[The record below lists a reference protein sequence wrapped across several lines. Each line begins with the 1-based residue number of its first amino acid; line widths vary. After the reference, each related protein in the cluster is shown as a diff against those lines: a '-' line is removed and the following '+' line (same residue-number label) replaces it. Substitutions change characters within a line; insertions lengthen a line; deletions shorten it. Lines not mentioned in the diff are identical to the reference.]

1 MKYYLNESIK
11 YILSERFV
19 LNEALKHSD
28 LIVQCEAICDSIKKL
43 LDELENGTDE
53 TKAKEDALNKIFDRT
68 TSLRQDIR
76 KVNDVEIIKGKAKD
90 YIDAIQSLISVVDPS
105 TSDSSITADNK
116 TTAFGKFFA
125 HLNGLIEDPGVKK
138 LELTSELGKI
148 DTIVQTAI
156 DGLANI
162 TNSAAETK
170 TKDEQ
175 IVALTKAYKLIYK
188 VSQSSEKEYDNNETI
203 SEVIEELNKAVEDLN
218 KAIKAV
224 IEAKDD
230 DEKNKAKNN
239 FIAIKNNFITS
250 CEEITKGDIAELID
264 NLTVGN
270 YSQTNLETSLNKDTD
285 WAKEYK
291 NTPDKDLFWNKYYNG
306 AWGKNADKIKSL
318 GESFKQECAVL
329 GFTEATNPF
338 IAFIKKYYTEDA
350 EMQAGNKSAAGYYID
365 IQHYEAIHNAIAENK
380 LLKRDITD
388 SPKEPITVDN
398 NIIFYRDFYA
408 KPGNEAD
415 IYINAL
421 SKLRNMDI
429 SKLVLENKT
438 VQANLMA
445 SSGSDNKIFIAVV
458 LTNKV
463 PLKDLL
469 NKEANLSKITPTIDD
484 KLRPTQDLE
493 QLLTL
498 MNANDTNKEAW
509 NNTST
514 DKLVAG
520 IKETFKGEEAKY
532 AKWII
537 CYIVNSQETDDAK
550 INKLKTLN
558 STYKWFSS
566 YDSSLDVVKKVKI
579 ITELNRY
586 GGDIN
591 WKMLD
596 NIIKA
601 FEKEEDPAA
610 KGKSWLDTPIK
621 S

>member
-11 YILSERFV
+11 YILSEQFV
-19 LNEALKHSD
+19 LNEAIKHSD
-28 LIVQCEAICDSIKKL
+28 LIIQCKTIYDYIKKL
-43 LDELENGTDE
+43 LDELENGTDD
-53 TKAKEDALNKIFDRT
+53 TNAKEDALNKIFDRT
-68 TSLRQDIR
+68 TSLMQDTR

-90 YIDAIQSLISVVDPS
+90 YINTIQSLITVIDPS
-105 TSDSSITADNK
+105 TFNGSITADNK

-125 HLNGLIEDPGVKK
+125 HLNELIEKSDVKK
-138 LELTSELGKI
+138 SELTSELNKI
-148 DTIVQTAI
+148 DTVVQTAM

-162 TNSAAETK
+162 TNNAAETK

-188 VSQSSEKEYDNNETI
+188 VSQASETEYDNNESI
-203 SEVIEELNKAVEDLN
+203 SETIEGLNKALN
-218 KAIKAV
+218 EV
-224 IEAKDD
+224 INAKDET
-230 DEKNKAKNN
+230 EKNNAR
-239 FIAIKNNFITS
+239 NNFITL
-250 CEEITKGDIAELID
+250 CEEMANSNTAKIID
-264 NLTVGN
+264 NLTVSN

-350 EMQAGNKSAAGYYID
+350 EMQAAGKSAAGYYID

-380 LLKRDITD
+380 LLKRDITNN
-388 SPKEPITVDN
+388 PKEPITVNN

-408 KPGNEAD
+408 KPGNEAK
-415 IYINAL
+415 IYIDAL
-421 SKLRNMDI
+421 SKLRNMNI
-429 SKLVLENKT
+429 KNLVLENKT
-438 VQANLMA
+438 VQTNLIA
-445 SSGSDNKIFIAVV
+445 CSNGDNELFIAAV

-469 NKEANLSKITPTIDD
+469 ADKANLSPITPTRDD
-484 KLRPTQDLE
+484 KLRPVQDLE

-498 MNANDTNKEAW
+498 MNANDTNKEVW
-509 NNTST
+509 NSMST
-514 DKLVAG
+514 DKLIAG

-537 CYIVNSQETDDAK
+537 CYIANSQETDDAK
-550 INKLKTLN
+550 INKLKNLN
-558 STYKWFSS
+558 NTYKWFNSF
-566 YDSSLDVVKKVKI
+566 DSSLDVVKKVKI

-586 GGDIN
+586 GGNID

>member
-19 LNEALKHSD
+19 LNEAMKHSD
-28 LIVQCEAICDSIKKL
+28 LIAKCKAIYDYAKKL
-43 LDELENGTDE
+43 LDELENGTDDTNE
-53 TKAKEDALNKIFDRT
+53 KENALDKIFDRT

-90 YIDAIQSLISVVDPS
+90 YIDAIQSLITIVDPS
-105 TSDSSITADNK
+105 TFNDSITADNK

-125 HLNGLIEDPGVKK
+125 HLNELIEKSDVKK
-138 LELTSELGKI
+138 SELTSELSKI
-148 DTIVQTAI
+148 DTVVQTAI

-175 IVALTKAYKLIYK
+175 IVALTRAYKLIYK
-188 VSQSSEKEYDNNETI
+188 VSQSSETEYDNNESI
-203 SEVIEELNKAVEDLN
+203 SEAIEGLNKALD
-218 KAIKAV
+218 KIIKA
-224 IEAKDD
+224 KDKA
-230 DEKNKAKNN
+230 EKNNAINN
-239 FIAIKNNFITS
+239 FVTL
-250 CEEITKGDIAELID
+250 CEEIAKGDIAELID
-264 NLTVGN
+264 NLTVSN
-270 YSQTNLETSLNKDTD
+270 YNQTGLETSLSKGID

-318 GESFKQECAVL
+318 GESFKQECTVL
-329 GFTEATNPF
+329 GFTEVTNPF
-338 IAFIKKYYTEDA
+338 IAFIKKYYTEDV
-350 EMQAGNKSAAGYYID
+350 EMQAAGKKAAGYYID
-365 IQHYEAIHNAIAENK
+365 IQHYEAVHNAIAENK
-380 LLKRDITD
+380 LLKRDLTN
-388 SPKEPITVDN
+388 SPKEPLTVNN

-408 KPGNEAD
+408 KPGNEAE
-415 IYINAL
+415 IYINTL

-438 VQANLMA
+438 VQTNLMA
-445 SSGSDNKIFIAVV
+445 GSGGNNKIFIATV
-458 LTNKV
+458 LTNNV

-469 NKEANLSKITPTIDD
+469 NDKANLSPITPTRED
-484 KLRPTQDLE
+484 KLRPAQDLE

-498 MNANDTNKEAW
+498 INANDTNKETW

-537 CYIVNSQETDDAK
+537 CYIANSQETDDAK
-550 INKLKTLN
+550 INKLKNLN
-558 STYKWFSS
+558 STYSWFNSF
-566 YDSSLDVVKKVKI
+566 DSSLDVTKKVRI

-586 GGDIN
+586 GGNID

-601 FEKEEDPAA
+601 FEKEENPAA

>member
-19 LNEALKHSD
+19 LNEAMKHSD
-28 LIVQCEAICDSIKKL
+28 LIAQCKAIYDYIKKL
-43 LDELENGTDE
+43 LDELENGTDD
-53 TKAKEDALNKIFDRT
+53 TNAKEDALNKIFDRT
-68 TSLRQDIR
+68 TSLMQDTR

-90 YIDAIQSLISVVDPS
+90 YIGTIQSLITVIDPS
-105 TSDSSITADNK
+105 TFNDSITADNK

-125 HLNGLIEDPGVKK
+125 HLNELIEKSGAKK
-138 LELTSELGKI
+138 SELTSELSKI
-148 DTIVQTAI
+148 DTVVQTAM
-156 DGLANI
+156 DSLANI
-162 TNSAAETK
+162 TNSAKEIK
-170 TKDEQ
+170 TKDDQ
-175 IVALTKAYKLIYK
+175 IVALTKSYKLIYK
-188 VSQSSEKEYDNNETI
+188 VSQTSEKEYDNNEII
-203 SEVIEELNKAVEDLN
+203 SQAIEGLNEALEKVTKAE
-218 KAIKAV
+218 
-224 IEAKDD
+224 D
-230 DEKNKAKNN
+230 DEAKNN
-239 FIAIKNNFITS
+239 ARNNFITL
-250 CEEITKGDIAELID
+250 CEEIADGDIAELID
-264 NLTVGN
+264 NLTVAN
-270 YSQTNLETSLNKDTD
+270 YNQTSLETSLGKGID

-291 NTPDKDLFWNKYYNG
+291 NTPDKDLFWNKYYNS

-350 EMQAGNKSAAGYYID
+350 EMQANNKSAAGYYID

-388 SPKEPITVDN
+388 NPKEPITVDN

-408 KPGNEAD
+408 KPGNEAN

-429 SKLVLENKT
+429 RKLVLENKT
-438 VQANLMA
+438 VQANLVA

-493 QLLTL
+493 QLLIL

-509 NNTST
+509 NSTST

-558 STYKWFSS
+558 STYNWFSS
-566 YDSSLDVVKKVKI
+566 FDSSLDVAKKVKI

-610 KGKSWLDTPIK
+610 KGKSWLGTPIK

>member
-19 LNEALKHSD
+19 LNEAMKHSD
-28 LIVQCEAICDSIKKL
+28 LIAQCKTIYDYIKKL
-43 LDELENGTDE
+43 LDELENGTDD
-53 TKAKEDALNKIFDRT
+53 TNAKEDALNKIFDRT
-68 TSLRQDIR
+68 TSLMQDTR

-90 YIDAIQSLISVVDPS
+90 YIDTIQSLITVIDPS
-105 TSDSSITADNK
+105 TFNDSITADNK

-125 HLNGLIEDPGVKK
+125 HLNELIEKSDAKK
-138 LELTSELGKI
+138 SELTSELSKI
-148 DTIVQTAI
+148 DTVVQTAM

-162 TNSAAETK
+162 TNSAKEIK
-170 TKDEQ
+170 TKDDQ

-188 VSQSSEKEYDNNETI
+188 VSQTSEKEYDNNETI
-203 SEVIEELNKAVEDLN
+203 SQAIEMLNSALEKVTKAE
-218 KAIKAV
+218 
-224 IEAKDD
+224 D
-230 DEKNKAKNN
+230 DEAKNN
-239 FIAIKNNFITS
+239 ARNNFVTL
-250 CEEITKGDIAELID
+250 CEEIADGDIAKLIN
-264 NLTVGN
+264 NLTVAN
-270 YSQTNLETSLNKDTD
+270 YNQTSLETSLGKGID

-350 EMQAGNKSAAGYYID
+350 EMQADNKSAAGYYID

-388 SPKEPITVDN
+388 SPKEPITVNN

-445 SSGSDNKIFIAVV
+445 SSGGDNKIFIAVV

-469 NKEANLSKITPTIDD
+469 NNEANLSKITPTIDD

-558 STYKWFSS
+558 STYSWFSS
-566 YDSSLDVVKKVKI
+566 FDSSLDVVKKVKI

-586 GGDIN
+586 GGDID

-601 FEKEEDPAA
+601 FEKEEDPAV
-610 KGKSWLDTPIK
+610 KGKSWLGTPIK

>member
-11 YILSERFV
+11 YILSEQFV
-19 LNEALKHSD
+19 LNEAMKHSD
-28 LIVQCEAICDSIKKL
+28 LIAKCKAIYDYAKKL
-43 LDELENGTDE
+43 LDELENGTDDTNE
-53 TKAKEDALNKIFDRT
+53 KENALDKIFDHT
-68 TSLRQDIR
+68 TSLMQDTR
-76 KVNDVEIIKGKAKD
+76 KVKDVEIIKGKAKN
-90 YIDAIQSLISVVDPS
+90 YIDTIKSLISVVDPS
-105 TSDSSITADNK
+105 TFNDSVTADNK

-125 HLNGLIEDPGVKK
+125 HLNELIEKSDVKQS
-138 LELTSELGKI
+138 ELTSELSKI
-148 DTIVQTAI
+148 DNIVQTTI
-156 DGLANI
+156 DSLANI
-162 TNSAAETK
+162 TNSAKEIK
-170 TKDEQ
+170 TKDDQ

-188 VSQSSEKEYDNNETI
+188 VSQTSEKEYDNNETI
-203 SEVIEELNKAVEDLN
+203 SQAIEGLNEALEKVTKAEDDAS
-218 KAIKAV
+218 K
-224 IEAKDD
+224 IE
-230 DEKNKAKNN
+230 AKNN
-239 FIAIKNNFITS
+239 FIAR
-250 CEEITKGDIAELID
+250 CEELASDNTAKIID
-264 NLTVGN
+264 ALTVSEYN
-270 YSQTNLETSLNKDTD
+270 QADLETNLNSSSD
-285 WAKEYK
+285 WDKEYK
-291 NTPDKDLFWNKYYNG
+291 DTPDKNLFWEKYYSG
-306 AWGKNADKIKSL
+306 AWGENADKIEAL
-318 GESFKQECAVL
+318 GESFKQECTVL
-329 GFTEATNPF
+329 GFTEITNPF
-338 IAFIKKYYTEDA
+338 LAFIKEYYTEDV
-350 EMQAGNKSAAGYYID
+350 EMQNKGEKAKGYDID
-365 IQHYEAIHNAIAENK
+365 LQHYEAIHNAIAENK

-514 DKLVAG
+514 DKLVAS
-520 IKETFKGEEAKY
+520 IKETFKGDEAKY
-532 AKWII
+532 AKWIV
-537 CYIVNSQETDDAK
+537 CYIANSQETDNAK
-550 INKLKTLN
+550 INKLENLN
-558 STYKWFSS
+558 STYNWFSS
-566 YDSSLDVVKKVKI
+566 SDSSLDVVKKVKI
-579 ITELNRY
+579 ITELNKY

-610 KGKSWLDTPIK
+610 KGKSWLGTPIK

>member
-1 MKYYLNESIK
+1 MKYYLNESMK

-19 LNEALKHSD
+19 LNEAMKHSD
-28 LIVQCEAICDSIKKL
+28 LIAQCKAICDYAKKL
-43 LDELENGTDE
+43 LDELENGTDD
-53 TKAKEDALNKIFDRT
+53 TNDKENALDKIFDHT
-68 TSLRQDIR
+68 TSLMQDTR
-76 KVNDVEIIKGKAKD
+76 KVKDVEIIKGKAKD
-90 YIDAIQSLISVVDPS
+90 YIETIKSLISVVDPS
-105 TSDSSITADNK
+105 TFNDSITADNK

-125 HLNGLIEDPGVKK
+125 HLNELIEKSDVKQS
-138 LELTSELGKI
+138 ELTSELNKI
-148 DTIVQTAI
+148 DNIVQTTI

-162 TNSAAETK
+162 TNSAKEIK
-170 TKDEQ
+170 TKDDQ

-188 VSQSSEKEYDNNETI
+188 VSQTSEKEYDNNETI
-203 SEVIEELNKAVEDLN
+203 SQAVEMLN
-218 KAIKAV
+218 NALEKVTKAGDDVSK
-224 IEAKDD
+224 IE
-230 DEKNKAKNN
+230 AKNN
-239 FIAIKNNFITS
+239 FIDR
-250 CEEITKGDIAELID
+250 CEELANDNTAKIID
-264 NLTVGN
+264 TLTVGGYN
-270 YSQTNLETSLNKDTD
+270 QTNLETNLDGSSD
-285 WAKEYK
+285 WDKEYK
-291 NTPDKDLFWNKYYNG
+291 DTPDKNLFWEKYYSG
-306 AWGKNADKIKSL
+306 AWGENADKIEAL
-318 GESFKQECAVL
+318 GESFKQECTVL
-329 GFTEATNPF
+329 GFTEITNPF
-338 IAFIKKYYTEDA
+338 LAFIKKYYTEDV
-350 EMQAGNKSAAGYYID
+350 EMQNKGEKAKGYDID
-365 IQHYEAIHNAIAENK
+365 LQHYEAIHNAIAENK

-558 STYKWFSS
+558 STYSWFSS
-566 YDSSLDVVKKVKI
+566 FDSSLDVAKKVKI

-610 KGKSWLDTPIK
+610 KGKSWLGTPIK

>member
-11 YILSERFV
+11 YILSEQFV
-19 LNEALKHSD
+19 LNEAMKHSE
-28 LIVQCEAICDSIKKL
+28 LIVQCKTIYEYIKKL
-43 LDELENGTDE
+43 LDELENGTDD
-53 TKAKEDALNKIFDRT
+53 TDAKEDALDKIFDRT
-68 TSLRQDIR
+68 TSLMQDTR

-90 YIDAIQSLISVVDPS
+90 YIDAIQSLITIVDPS
-105 TSDSSITADNK
+105 TSDDSITADNK

-125 HLNGLIEDPGVKK
+125 HLNELIEKSDVKK
-138 LELTSELGKI
+138 SELTSELSKI
-148 DTIVQTAI
+148 DTVVQTAM

-170 TKDEQ
+170 TKDDQ
-175 IVALTKAYKLIYK
+175 IVALTKAYKLVYK
-188 VSQSSEKEYDNNETI
+188 VSQASEAEYDNNESI
-203 SEVIEELNKAVEDLN
+203 SETIEGLSDALDKVV
-218 KAIKAV
+218 K
-224 IEAKDD
+224 AKDEA
-230 DEKNKAKNN
+230 EKNSAKNN
-239 FIAIKNNFITS
+239 FITL
-250 CEEITKGDIAELID
+250 CEEITNGDIADLID
-264 NLTVGN
+264 NLTVAN
-270 YSQTNLETSLNKDTD
+270 YNQTSLETSLGKGID

-291 NTPDKDLFWNKYYNG
+291 NTPNKDLFWNKYYSG

-318 GESFKQECAVL
+318 GESFKQECVVL
-329 GFTEATNPF
+329 GFTEVTNPF
-338 IAFIKKYYTEDA
+338 IAFIKTYFTEDV
-350 EMQAGNKSAAGYYID
+350 EMQAAGKSAAGYYID

-380 LLKRDITD
+380 LLKRDITN
-388 SPKEPITVDN
+388 SPKEPITVNN

-408 KPGNEAD
+408 KPGNEAK
-415 IYINAL
+415 IYINTL
-421 SKLRNMDI
+421 SKLRNMNI
-429 SKLVLENKT
+429 KNLVLENKT
-438 VQANLMA
+438 VQTNLIA
-445 SSGSDNKIFIAVV
+445 CSNGDNELFIAAV

-469 NKEANLSKITPTIDD
+469 ADKANLSPITPTRDD
-484 KLRPTQDLE
+484 KLRPVQDLE

-498 MNANDTNKEAW
+498 MNANDTNKEVW
-509 NNTST
+509 NSMST
-514 DKLVAG
+514 DKLIAG

-537 CYIVNSQETDDAK
+537 CYIANSQETDDAK
-550 INKLKTLN
+550 INKLKNLN
-558 STYKWFSS
+558 NTYKWFSS
-566 YDSSLDVVKKVKI
+566 FDSSLDVVKKVKI

-586 GGDIN
+586 GGNID

>member
-1 MKYYLNESIK
+1 MKYYLNEGVK
-11 YILSERFV
+11 YILSEQFV
-19 LNEALKHSD
+19 LNEAMKHSE
-28 LIVQCEAICDSIKKL
+28 LIAQCVAICDYIKKL
-43 LDELENGTDE
+43 LDELENGTDSINDKE
-53 TKAKEDALNKIFDRT
+53 KALDKIFDRT
-68 TSLRQDIR
+68 TALMQDTR

-90 YIDAIQSLISVVDPS
+90 YIDAIQSLIAVVDPS
-105 TSDSSITADNK
+105 TSDNSITADNK
-116 TTAFGKFFA
+116 TSTFGKFFA
-125 HLNGLIEDPGVKK
+125 HLNELIEKSDIKK
-138 LELTSELGKI
+138 SELTSELSKI
-148 DTIVQTAI
+148 DTVVQTAM

-175 IVALTKAYKLIYK
+175 IVALTKAYKLVYK
-188 VSQSSEKEYDNNETI
+188 VSQASETEYDNNESI
-203 SEVIEELNKAVEDLN
+203 SETIEELSDALKKVT
-218 KAIKAV
+218 
-224 IEAKDD
+224 EAKN
-230 DEKNKAKNN
+230 DETKNN
-239 FIAIKNNFITS
+239 ARNNFITL

-264 NLTVGN
+264 NLTVDN
-270 YSQTNLETSLNKDTD
+270 YSQNGLETSLSKDVD

-291 NTPDKDLFWNKYYNG
+291 STPDKDLFWNKYYNG

-318 GESFKQECAVL
+318 GESFKQECTVL
-329 GFTEATNPF
+329 GFTEITNPF
-338 IAFIKKYYTEDA
+338 IAFIKKYFTEDT
-350 EMQAGNKSAAGYYID
+350 EMQAAGKKAAGYYID

-380 LLKRDITD
+380 LLKRDITN
-388 SPKEPITVDN
+388 SPKEPITVNN

-445 SSGSDNKIFIAVV
+445 SAGSDNKIFIAVV

-469 NKEANLSKITPTIDD
+469 DDKANLSPITPTRED
-484 KLRPTQDLE
+484 KLRPIQDLE

-498 MNANDTNKEAW
+498 MNANDTNKEVW

-537 CYIVNSQETDDAK
+537 CYIANSQETDDAK
-550 INKLKTLN
+550 INKLKNLN
-558 STYKWFSS
+558 NTYKWFSS
-566 YDSSLDVVKKVKI
+566 ADSSLDVTKKVKI
-579 ITELNRY
+579 IAELNRY
-586 GGDIN
+586 GGDID

-601 FEKEEDPAA
+601 FEKEENPAA

>member
-19 LNEALKHSD
+19 LNEAMKHSD
-28 LIVQCEAICDSIKKL
+28 LIAQCEVILNSIKKL
-43 LDELENGTDE
+43 LDELENGTDD
-53 TKAKEDALNKIFDRT
+53 TNDKENALDKIFDHT
-68 TSLRQDIR
+68 TSLMQDTR
-76 KVNDVEIIKGKAKD
+76 KVKDVEIIKGKAKD
-90 YIDAIQSLISVVDPS
+90 YIDTIKSLISVVDPS
-105 TSDSSITADNK
+105 TFNDSITADNK

-125 HLNGLIEDPGVKK
+125 HLNELIEKSDVKQS
-138 LELTSELGKI
+138 ELTSELNKI
-148 DTIVQTAI
+148 DNIVQTTI

-162 TNSAAETK
+162 TNSAKEIK
-170 TKDEQ
+170 TKDDQ

-188 VSQSSEKEYDNNETI
+188 VSQTSEKEYDNNETI
-203 SEVIEELNKAVEDLN
+203 SQAVEMLN
-218 KAIKAV
+218 NALEKVTKAGDDTSK
-224 IEAKDD
+224 IE
-230 DEKNKAKNN
+230 AKNN
-239 FIAIKNNFITS
+239 FIDR
-250 CEEITKGDIAELID
+250 CEELANDNTAKIID
-264 NLTVGN
+264 TLTVGEYN
-270 YSQTNLETSLNKDTD
+270 QTNLETNLDGSSD
-285 WAKEYK
+285 WDKEYK
-291 NTPDKDLFWNKYYNG
+291 DTPDKNLFWEKYYSG
-306 AWGKNADKIKSL
+306 AWGENADKIEAL
-318 GESFKQECAVL
+318 GESFKQECTVL
-329 GFTEATNPF
+329 GFTEITNPF
-338 IAFIKKYYTEDA
+338 LAFIKKYYTEDV
-350 EMQAGNKSAAGYYID
+350 EMQNKGEKAKGYDID
-365 IQHYEAIHNAIAENK
+365 LQHYEAIHNAIAENK

-388 SPKEPITVDN
+388 SPKEPITVNN

-421 SKLRNMDI
+421 SKLRNMNI
-429 SKLVLENKT
+429 KNLVLENKT
-438 VQANLMA
+438 VQANLIA
-445 SSGSDNKIFIAVV
+445 SSGGKNEILIAVV

-469 NKEANLSKITPTIDD
+469 NNEANLSQITPTIDD

-493 QLLTL
+493 QLLVL

-509 NNTST
+509 NSIST

-558 STYKWFSS
+558 STYNWFSS
-566 YDSSLDVVKKVKI
+566 SDSSLDVAKKVRI

-586 GGDIN
+586 GGNIN

-610 KGKSWLDTPIK
+610 KGKSWLGTPIK

>member
-11 YILSERFV
+11 YILSEQFV
-19 LNEALKHSD
+19 LNEAIKHSD
-28 LIVQCEAICDSIKKL
+28 LIVQCKTICDYIKKL
-43 LDELENGTDE
+43 LDELENGTDD
-53 TKAKEDALNKIFDRT
+53 TNAKEDALNKIFDRT
-68 TSLRQDIR
+68 TSLMQDTR

-90 YIDAIQSLISVVDPS
+90 YINTIQSLITVIDPS
-105 TSDSSITADNK
+105 TFNDSITADNK

-125 HLNGLIEDPGVKK
+125 HLNELIEKSDVKK
-138 LELTSELGKI
+138 SELTSELSKI
-148 DTIVQTAI
+148 DTVVQTAM
-156 DGLANI
+156 DGLADI

-175 IVALTKAYKLIYK
+175 IVSLTKAYKLIYK
-188 VSQSSEKEYDNNETI
+188 VSQASETEYDNNESI
-203 SEVIEELNKAVEDLN
+203 SETIEGLSDALKKVT
-218 KAIKAV
+218 
-224 IEAKDD
+224 EAKN
-230 DEKNKAKNN
+230 DEAKNN
-239 FIAIKNNFITS
+239 ARNNFITL
-250 CEEITKGDIAELID
+250 CEEIAEGDIADLID
-264 NLTVGN
+264 NLTVAN
-270 YSQTNLETSLNKDTD
+270 YSQTSLETSLGKGID

-291 NTPDKDLFWNKYYNG
+291 NTPDKELFWNKYYNG

-350 EMQAGNKSAAGYYID
+350 EMQAAGKSAAGYYID

-380 LLKRDITD
+380 LLKRDITNN
-388 SPKEPITVDN
+388 PKEPITVNN

-408 KPGNEAD
+408 KPGNEAK
-415 IYINAL
+415 IYIDAL
-421 SKLRNMDI
+421 SKLRNMNI
-429 SKLVLENKT
+429 KNLVLENKT
-438 VQANLMA
+438 VQTNLIA
-445 SSGSDNKIFIAVV
+445 CSNGDNELFIAAV

-469 NKEANLSKITPTIDD
+469 ADKANLSPITPTRDD
-484 KLRPTQDLE
+484 KLRPVQDLE

-498 MNANDTNKEAW
+498 MNANDTNKEVW
-509 NNTST
+509 NSMST
-514 DKLVAG
+514 DKLIAG

-537 CYIVNSQETDDAK
+537 CYIANSQETDDAK
-550 INKLKTLN
+550 INKLKNLN
-558 STYKWFSS
+558 NTYKWFNSF
-566 YDSSLDVVKKVKI
+566 DSSLDVVKKVKI

-586 GGDIN
+586 GGNID

>member
-19 LNEALKHSD
+19 LNEAMKHSD
-28 LIVQCEAICDSIKKL
+28 LIAKCKAICDYAKKL
-43 LDELENGTDE
+43 LDELESGTEDTNE
-53 TKAKEDALNKIFDRT
+53 KENALDKIFDHT
-68 TSLRQDIR
+68 TSLMQDTR
-76 KVNDVEIIKGKAKD
+76 KVKDVEIIKGKAKN
-90 YIDAIQSLISVVDPS
+90 YIDTIKSLISVVDPS
-105 TSDSSITADNK
+105 TFNDSITADNK

-125 HLNGLIEDPGVKK
+125 HLNKLIEKSDVKQS
-138 LELTSELGKI
+138 ELTSELSKI
-148 DTIVQTAI
+148 DNIVQTTI

-162 TNSAAETK
+162 TNSAKEIK
-170 TKDEQ
+170 TKDDQ

-188 VSQSSEKEYDNNETI
+188 VSQTSEKEYDNNETI
-203 SEVIEELNKAVEDLN
+203 SQAVEMLN
-218 KAIKAV
+218 NALEKVTKAGDDASK
-224 IEAKDD
+224 IE
-230 DEKNKAKNN
+230 AKNN
-239 FIAIKNNFITS
+239 FIDR
-250 CEEITKGDIAELID
+250 CEELVNDNAAKIID
-264 NLTVGN
+264 TLTVSEYN
-270 YSQTNLETSLNKDTD
+270 QTNLETNLDSSSD
-285 WAKEYK
+285 WDKEYK
-291 NTPDKDLFWNKYYNG
+291 DTPDKNLFWEKYYSG
-306 AWGKNADKIKSL
+306 AWGENADKIEAL
-318 GESFKQECAVL
+318 GESFKQECTVL
-329 GFTEATNPF
+329 GFTEITNPF
-338 IAFIKKYYTEDA
+338 LAFIKKYYTEDI
-350 EMQAGNKSAAGYYID
+350 EMQNKGEKAKGYD
-365 IQHYEAIHNAIAENK
+365 VDLQHYEAIHNAIAENK

-388 SPKEPITVDN
+388 SPKEPITVNN

-421 SKLRNMDI
+421 SKLRNMNI
-429 SKLVLENKT
+429 KNLVLENKT
-438 VQANLMA
+438 VQANLIA
-445 SSGSDNKIFIAVV
+445 SSGDKNEILIAVV

-469 NKEANLSKITPTIDD
+469 NKEANLSTITPTIDD

-558 STYKWFSS
+558 STYNWFSS

>member
-1 MKYYLNESIK
+1 MKYYLNEGIK
-11 YILSERFV
+11 YILSEQFV

-148 DTIVQTAI
+148 DTIIQTAI

-203 SEVIEELNKAVEDLN
+203 SEVIEELNKAAEDLN

-239 FIAIKNNFITS
+239 FIAIKNSFITS

-270 YSQTNLETSLNKDTD
+270 YSQANLETSLNKDTD

-291 NTPDKDLFWNKYYNG
+291 NTPDKDLF
-306 AWGKNADKIKSL
+306 
-318 GESFKQECAVL
+318 
-329 GFTEATNPF
+329 
-338 IAFIKKYYTEDA
+338 
-350 EMQAGNKSAAGYYID
+350 
-365 IQHYEAIHNAIAENK
+365 
-380 LLKRDITD
+380 
-388 SPKEPITVDN
+388 
-398 NIIFYRDFYA
+398 
-408 KPGNEAD
+408 
-415 IYINAL
+415 
-421 SKLRNMDI
+421 
-429 SKLVLENKT
+429 
-438 VQANLMA
+438 
-445 SSGSDNKIFIAVV
+445 
-458 LTNKV
+458 
-463 PLKDLL
+463 
-469 NKEANLSKITPTIDD
+469 
-484 KLRPTQDLE
+484 
-493 QLLTL
+493 
-498 MNANDTNKEAW
+498 
-509 NNTST
+509 
-514 DKLVAG
+514 
-520 IKETFKGEEAKY
+520 
-532 AKWII
+532 
-537 CYIVNSQETDDAK
+537 
-550 INKLKTLN
+550 
-558 STYKWFSS
+558 
-566 YDSSLDVVKKVKI
+566 
-579 ITELNRY
+579 
-586 GGDIN
+586 
-591 WKMLD
+591 
-596 NIIKA
+596 
-601 FEKEEDPAA
+601 
-610 KGKSWLDTPIK
+610 
-621 S
+621 

>member
-11 YILSERFV
+11 YILSEQFV
-19 LNEALKHSD
+19 LNEAIKHSD
-28 LIVQCEAICDSIKKL
+28 LVVQSKTICDYIKKL
-43 LDELENGTDE
+43 LDELENGTDD
-53 TKAKEDALNKIFDRT
+53 TNAKEDALNKIFDRT
-68 TSLRQDIR
+68 TSLMQDTR

-90 YIDAIQSLISVVDPS
+90 YIDTIQSLITIIDPS
-105 TSDSSITADNK
+105 TFNDSITADNK

-125 HLNGLIEDPGVKK
+125 HLNELIEKSGVKK
-138 LELTSELGKI
+138 SELTSELSKI
-148 DTIVQTAI
+148 DTVVQTAM

-170 TKDEQ
+170 TKDDQ

-188 VSQSSEKEYDNNETI
+188 VSQSSETEYDNNETI
-203 SEVIEELNKAVEDLN
+203 SEAIEELNKALKAATEAEDAVE
-218 KAIKAV
+218 KIS
-224 IEAKDD
+224 
-230 DEKNKAKNN
+230 AKNN
-239 FIAIKNNFITS
+239 FITL

-264 NLTVGN
+264 NLTVSN
-270 YSQTNLETSLNKDTD
+270 YSQAGLETSLSKDID

-291 NTPDKDLFWNKYYNG
+291 NTPDKDLFWNKYYHG

-318 GESFKQECAVL
+318 GESFKQECVVL
-329 GFTEATNPF
+329 GFTEVTNPF
-338 IAFIKKYYTEDA
+338 IAFIKKYFTEDA
-350 EMQAGNKSAAGYYID
+350 EMQAAGKKAAGYYID
-365 IQHYEAIHNAIAENK
+365 IQHYEAIHNAIAQNK

-388 SPKEPITVDN
+388 NPKEPITVNN

-408 KPGNEAD
+408 KPGNDAD
-415 IYINAL
+415 IYINTL
-421 SKLRNMDI
+421 SRLRDVDVN
-429 SKLVLENKT
+429 KLVLENKT
-438 VQANLMA
+438 VQTNLMA

-463 PLKDLL
+463 PLKVLL
-469 NKEANLSKITPTIDD
+469 DNEANLSTIVPTIDD
-484 KLRPTQDLE
+484 RLRPVQDLE

-509 NNTST
+509 NSAST

-520 IKETFKGEEAKY
+520 VKETFKGEEAKY
-532 AKWII
+532 AKWIV
-537 CYIVNSQETDDAK
+537 CYIANSQETDDAK
-550 INKLKTLN
+550 INKLKNLN
-558 STYKWFSS
+558 NTYKWFSS
-566 YDSSLDVVKKVKI
+566 ADSSLDVAKKVKI
-579 ITELNRY
+579 IAELNRY
-586 GGDIN
+586 GGDID

-601 FEKEEDPAA
+601 FEKEENPVA

>member
-1 MKYYLNESIK
+1 MKYYLNESIKSIK

-19 LNEALKHSD
+19 LNEAMKHSD
-28 LIVQCEAICDSIKKL
+28 LIAKCKAIRDYAKKL
-43 LDELENGTDE
+43 LDELENGTDDANE
-53 TKAKEDALNKIFDRT
+53 KENALDKIFDHT
-68 TSLRQDIR
+68 TSLMQDTR
-76 KVNDVEIIKGKAKD
+76 KVKDVEIIKGKAKN
-90 YIDAIQSLISVVDPS
+90 YIDTIKSLISVVDPS
-105 TSDSSITADNK
+105 TFNDSITADNK

-125 HLNGLIEDPGVKK
+125 HLNELIEKSDVKQS
-138 LELTSELGKI
+138 ELTSELNKI
-148 DTIVQTAI
+148 DNIVQTTI

-162 TNSAAETK
+162 TNSAKEIK
-170 TKDEQ
+170 TKDDQ

-188 VSQSSEKEYDNNETI
+188 VSQTSEKEYDSNETI
-203 SEVIEELNKAVEDLN
+203 SQAVEMLN
-218 KAIKAV
+218 SALEKVTKAEDAASK
-224 IEAKDD
+224 IEAKND
-230 DEKNKAKNN
+230 
-239 FIAIKNNFITS
+239 FIDR
-250 CEEITKGDIAELID
+250 CEELANDNAAKIID
-264 NLTVGN
+264 ALTVGEYN
-270 YSQTNLETSLNKDTD
+270 QTNLETNLDSSSD
-285 WAKEYK
+285 WDKEYK
-291 NTPDKDLFWNKYYNG
+291 DTPDKNLFWEKYYSG
-306 AWGKNADKIKSL
+306 AWGENADKIEAL
-318 GESFKQECAVL
+318 GESFKQECTVL
-329 GFTEATNPF
+329 GFTEITNPF
-338 IAFIKKYYTEDA
+338 LAFIKKYYTEDV
-350 EMQAGNKSAAGYYID
+350 EMQNKGERAKGYD
-365 IQHYEAIHNAIAENK
+365 VDLQHYEAIHNAIAENK

-445 SSGSDNKIFIAVV
+445 SSGGDNKIFIAVV

-469 NKEANLSKITPTIDD
+469 NKEANLSKIAPTIDD

-493 QLLTL
+493 QLLAL
-498 MNANDTNKEAW
+498 VNANDTNKEAW

-566 YDSSLDVVKKVKI
+566 YDSSLDVAKKVKI

>member
-11 YILSERFV
+11 YILSEQFV
-19 LNEALKHSD
+19 LNEAIKHSD
-28 LIVQCEAICDSIKKL
+28 LIVQCKTIRDYIKKL
-43 LDELENGTDE
+43 LDELENGTDD
-53 TKAKEDALNKIFDRT
+53 TNAKEDALNKIFDRT
-68 TSLRQDIR
+68 TSLMQDTR

-90 YIDAIQSLISVVDPS
+90 YIDAIQSLITVVDPS
-105 TSDSSITADNK
+105 TFNDSITADNK

-125 HLNGLIEDPGVKK
+125 HLNELIEKSDVKK
-138 LELTSELGKI
+138 SELTSELSKI
-148 DTIVQTAI
+148 DTVIQAAM

-162 TNSAAETK
+162 TNNATETK
-170 TKDEQ
+170 TKDDQ

-188 VSQSSEKEYDNNETI
+188 VSQASETEYDNNESI
-203 SEVIEELNKAVEDLN
+203 SETIEGLSDALKKVT
-218 KAIKAV
+218 
-224 IEAKDD
+224 EAKN
-230 DEKNKAKNN
+230 DEAKNN
-239 FIAIKNNFITS
+239 ARNNFITL
-250 CEEITKGDIAELID
+250 CEEMAEGSIAKLID
-264 NLTVGN
+264 NLTVAN
-270 YSQTNLETSLNKDTD
+270 YSQTGLETSLSKDVD

-291 NTPDKDLFWNKYYNG
+291 STPDKDLFWNKYYNG

-350 EMQAGNKSAAGYYID
+350 EMQAAGKSAAGYYID

-380 LLKRDITD
+380 LLKRDITNN
-388 SPKEPITVDN
+388 PKEPITVNN

-408 KPGNEAD
+408 KPGNEAK
-415 IYINAL
+415 IYIDAL
-421 SKLRNMDI
+421 SKLRNMNI
-429 SKLVLENKT
+429 KNLVLENKT
-438 VQANLMA
+438 VQTNLIA
-445 SSGSDNKIFIAVV
+445 CSNGDNELFIAAV

-469 NKEANLSKITPTIDD
+469 ADKANLSPITPTRDD
-484 KLRPTQDLE
+484 KLRPVQDLE

-498 MNANDTNKEAW
+498 MNANDTNKEVW
-509 NNTST
+509 NSMST
-514 DKLVAG
+514 DKLIAG

-537 CYIVNSQETDDAK
+537 CYIANSQETDDAK
-550 INKLKTLN
+550 INKLKNLN
-558 STYKWFSS
+558 NTYKWFNSF
-566 YDSSLDVVKKVKI
+566 DSSLDVVKKVKI

-586 GGDIN
+586 GGNID

>member
-19 LNEALKHSD
+19 LNEAMKHSD
-28 LIVQCEAICDSIKKL
+28 LIAQCKAICDSIKKL
-43 LDELENGTDE
+43 LDDLENGTDD
-53 TKAKEDALNKIFDRT
+53 TNDKENALDKIFDHT
-68 TSLRQDIR
+68 TSLMQDTR

-90 YIDAIQSLISVVDPS
+90 YIDTIQSLITVIDPS
-105 TSDSSITADNK
+105 TFNDSITADNK

-125 HLNGLIEDPGVKK
+125 HLNELIEKSDAKK
-138 LELTSELGKI
+138 SELTSELSKI
-148 DTIVQTAI
+148 DTVVQTAM

-162 TNSAAETK
+162 TNSAKEIK
-170 TKDEQ
+170 TKDDQ

-188 VSQSSEKEYDNNETI
+188 VSQTSEKEYDNNETI
-203 SEVIEELNKAVEDLN
+203 SQAIEMLNSALEKVTKAE
-218 KAIKAV
+218 
-224 IEAKDD
+224 D
-230 DEKNKAKNN
+230 DEAKNN
-239 FIAIKNNFITS
+239 ARNNFITL
-250 CEEITKGDIAELID
+250 CEEIANGDIAELIN
-264 NLTVGN
+264 NLTVAN
-270 YSQTNLETSLNKDTD
+270 YNQTSLETSLGKGID

-350 EMQAGNKSAAGYYID
+350 EMQADNKSAAGYYID

-388 SPKEPITVDN
+388 SPKEPITVNN

-415 IYINAL
+415 LYINAL

-438 VQANLMA
+438 VQANLIA
-445 SSGSDNKIFIAVV
+445 SSGGDNKIFIAVA

-469 NKEANLSKITPTIDD
+469 NNEANLSKITPTIDD

-514 DKLVAG
+514 DKLIAG

-532 AKWII
+532 AKWIV
-537 CYIVNSQETDDAK
+537 CYIANSQETDDAK
-550 INKLKTLN
+550 INKLKNLN
-558 STYKWFSS
+558 STYNWFSS

-601 FEKEEDPAA
+601 FEKEDDPAA
-610 KGKSWLDTPIK
+610 KGKSWLGTPIK

>member
-11 YILSERFV
+11 YILSEQFV
-19 LNEALKHSD
+19 LNEAMKHSD
-28 LIVQCEAICDSIKKL
+28 LIAQCEVILNSIKKL
-43 LDELENGTDE
+43 LDDLENGTDDTNE
-53 TKAKEDALNKIFDRT
+53 KENALDKIFDHT
-68 TSLRQDIR
+68 TSLMQDTR
-76 KVNDVEIIKGKAKD
+76 KVKDVEIIKGKAKN
-90 YIDAIQSLISVVDPS
+90 YIDTIKSLISVVDPS
-105 TSDSSITADNK
+105 TFNDSITADNK

-125 HLNGLIEDPGVKK
+125 HLNELIEKSDVKQS
-138 LELTSELGKI
+138 ELTSELNKI
-148 DTIVQTAI
+148 DNIVQTTI

-162 TNSAAETK
+162 TNSAKEIK
-170 TKDEQ
+170 TKDDQ

-188 VSQSSEKEYDNNETI
+188 VSQTSEKEYDNNETI
-203 SEVIEELNKAVEDLN
+203 SQAVEMLN
-218 KAIKAV
+218 NALEKVTKAGDDASK
-224 IEAKDD
+224 IE
-230 DEKNKAKNN
+230 AKNN
-239 FIAIKNNFITS
+239 FIDR
-250 CEEITKGDIAELID
+250 CEELANDNTAKIID
-264 NLTVGN
+264 TLTVGEYN
-270 YSQTNLETSLNKDTD
+270 QTNLETNLDGSSD
-285 WAKEYK
+285 WDKEYK
-291 NTPDKDLFWNKYYNG
+291 DTPDKNLFWEKYYSG
-306 AWGKNADKIKSL
+306 AWGENADKIEAL
-318 GESFKQECAVL
+318 GESFKQECTVL
-329 GFTEATNPF
+329 GFTEITNPF
-338 IAFIKKYYTEDA
+338 LAFIKKYYTEDV
-350 EMQAGNKSAAGYYID
+350 EMQNKGEKAKGYDID
-365 IQHYEAIHNAIAENK
+365 LQHYEAIHNAIAENK
-380 LLKRDITD
+380 LLKRDITN

>member
-19 LNEALKHSD
+19 LNEAMKHSD
-28 LIVQCEAICDSIKKL
+28 LIAKCKAICDYAKKL
-43 LDELENGTDE
+43 LDELENGTDDTNE
-53 TKAKEDALNKIFDRT
+53 KENALDKIFDHT
-68 TSLRQDIR
+68 TSLMQDTR
-76 KVNDVEIIKGKAKD
+76 KVKDVEIIKGKAKN
-90 YIDAIQSLISVVDPS
+90 YIDTIKSLISVVDPS
-105 TSDSSITADNK
+105 TFNDSITADNK

-125 HLNGLIEDPGVKK
+125 HLNELIEKSDVKQS
-138 LELTSELGKI
+138 ELTSELNKI
-148 DTIVQTAI
+148 DNIVQTTI

-162 TNSAAETK
+162 TNSAKEIK
-170 TKDEQ
+170 TKDDQ

-188 VSQSSEKEYDNNETI
+188 VSQTSEKEYDNNETI
-203 SEVIEELNKAVEDLN
+203 SQAVEMLN
-218 KAIKAV
+218 NALEKVTEAGDDASK
-224 IEAKDD
+224 IE
-230 DEKNKAKNN
+230 AKNN
-239 FIAIKNNFITS
+239 FIDR
-250 CEEITKGDIAELID
+250 CEELANDNAAKIID
-264 NLTVGN
+264 TLTVSEYN
-270 YSQTNLETSLNKDTD
+270 QTNLETNLDSSSD
-285 WAKEYK
+285 WDKEYK
-291 NTPDKDLFWNKYYNG
+291 DTPDKNLFWEKYYSG
-306 AWGKNADKIKSL
+306 AWGENADKIEAL
-318 GESFKQECAVL
+318 GESFKQECTVL
-329 GFTEATNPF
+329 GFTEITNPF
-338 IAFIKKYYTEDA
+338 LAFIKKYYTEDV
-350 EMQAGNKSAAGYYID
+350 EMQNKGEKAKGYDID
-365 IQHYEAIHNAIAENK
+365 LQHYEAIHNAIAENK

-421 SKLRNMDI
+421 SNLRNMDI

-445 SSGSDNKIFIAVV
+445 SSGGDNKIFIAVV

-469 NKEANLSKITPTIDD
+469 NKEANLSKIAPTIDD

-498 MNANDTNKEAW
+498 VNANDTNKEAW

-537 CYIVNSQETDDAK
+537 CYIVNSQETDAAK

-566 YDSSLDVVKKVKI
+566 YDSSLDVAKKVKI

>member
-11 YILSERFV
+11 YILSEQFV
-19 LNEALKHSD
+19 LNEAMKHND
-28 LIVQCEAICDSIKKL
+28 LITQCEAICDFIKKL
-43 LDELENGTDE
+43 LDNLKNGTED
-53 TKAKEDALNKIFDRT
+53 TNVKENALNKIFDRT

-76 KVNDVEIIKGKAKD
+76 KVNDVETIKGKAKD
-90 YIDAIQSLISVVDPS
+90 YIDAIQSLIAVVDPS
-105 TSDSSITADNK
+105 TSDNSITADNK

-125 HLNGLIEDPGVKK
+125 HLNELIEKSDVKK
-138 LELTSELGKI
+138 SELTSELGKI
-148 DTIVQTAI
+148 DTVVRTAI
-156 DGLANI
+156 DSLASI
-162 TNSAAETK
+162 TNSAAEMK

-175 IVALTKAYKLIYK
+175 IVALTRAYKLIYK
-188 VSQSSEKEYDNNETI
+188 VSQSSETEYDNNESI
-203 SEVIEELNKAVEDLN
+203 SEAIEGLNKALD
-218 KAIKAV
+218 KIIKA
-224 IEAKDD
+224 KDKA
-230 DEKNKAKNN
+230 EKNNAINN
-239 FIAIKNNFITS
+239 FVTL
-250 CEEITKGDIAELID
+250 CEEIAKGDIAELID
-264 NLTVGN
+264 NLTISN
-270 YSQTNLETSLNKDTD
+270 YNQTGLETNLSKGID

-329 GFTEATNPF
+329 GFTEITNPF

-350 EMQAGNKSAAGYYID
+350 EMQAAGKKAAGYYID

-380 LLKRDITD
+380 LLKRDLTN
-388 SPKEPITVDN
+388 SPKEPLTVNN

-408 KPGNEAD
+408 KPGNEAE
-415 IYINAL
+415 IYINTL
-421 SKLRNMDI
+421 SKLRNIDI

-438 VQANLMA
+438 VQTNLMA
-445 SSGSDNKIFIAVV
+445 SSGGNNKIFIAVV

-463 PLKDLL
+463 SLKDLL
-469 NKEANLSKITPTIDD
+469 NDKANLSPITPTRKD
-484 KLRPTQDLE
+484 KLRPVQDLE

-498 MNANDTNKEAW
+498 MNANDTNKETW

-537 CYIVNSQETDDAK
+537 CYIANSQETDDAK
-550 INKLKTLN
+550 INKLKNLN
-558 STYKWFSS
+558 STYSWFNSF
-566 YDSSLDVVKKVKI
+566 DSSLDVAKKVRI

-586 GGDIN
+586 GGNID

-601 FEKEEDPAA
+601 FEKEENPAA

>member
-11 YILSERFV
+11 YILSEQFV
-19 LNEALKHSD
+19 LNEAMKHSE
-28 LIVQCEAICDSIKKL
+28 LIVQCKTIYEYIKKL
-43 LDELENGTDE
+43 LDELENGTDD
-53 TKAKEDALNKIFDRT
+53 TNAKEDALDKIFDRT
-68 TSLRQDIR
+68 TSLMQDIR

-90 YIDAIQSLISVVDPS
+90 YIDAIQSLIAAVDPS
-105 TSDSSITADNK
+105 TFNDSITADNK

-125 HLNGLIEDPGVKK
+125 HLNELIEKSDVKK
-138 LELTSELGKI
+138 SELTSELSKI
-148 DTIVQTAI
+148 DTVVQTAM

-162 TNSAAETK
+162 TNSAAEIK

-175 IVALTKAYKLIYK
+175 IVSLTKAYKLIYK
-188 VSQSSEKEYDNNETI
+188 VSQASEAEYDNNESI
-203 SEVIEELNKAVEDLN
+203 SETIEGLSDALKKVT
-218 KAIKAV
+218 
-224 IEAKDD
+224 EANN
-230 DEKNKAKNN
+230 DEAKNN
-239 FIAIKNNFITS
+239 ARNNFITL
-250 CEEITKGDIAELID
+250 CEEIAEGDIADLID
-264 NLTVGN
+264 NLTVAN
-270 YSQTNLETSLNKDTD
+270 YSQTGLETSLSKGID

-291 NTPDKDLFWNKYYNG
+291 STPDKDLFWNKYYNG

-318 GESFKQECAVL
+318 GESFKQECTVL
-329 GFTEATNPF
+329 GFTEITNPF
-338 IAFIKKYYTEDA
+338 IAFIKKYFTEDT
-350 EMQAGNKSAAGYYID
+350 EMQAAGKKAAGYYID

-380 LLKRDITD
+380 LLKRDITN
-388 SPKEPITVDN
+388 SPKEPITVNN

-408 KPGNEAD
+408 KPGNEAE
-415 IYINAL
+415 IYINTL
-421 SKLRNMDI
+421 SKLRNIDI

-438 VQANLMA
+438 VQTNLIA
-445 SSGSDNKIFIAVV
+445 CSNGTNELFIAAV

-469 NKEANLSKITPTIDD
+469 TDKANLSPITPTRDD
-484 KLRPTQDLE
+484 KLRPVQDLE

-498 MNANDTNKEAW
+498 MNANDTNKEVW
-509 NNTST
+509 NSMST
-514 DKLVAG
+514 DKLIAG

-537 CYIVNSQETDDAK
+537 CYIANSQETDDAK
-550 INKLKTLN
+550 INKLKNLN
-558 STYKWFSS
+558 NTYKWFNSF
-566 YDSSLDVVKKVKI
+566 DSSLDVVKKVKI

-586 GGDIN
+586 GGNID

>member
-19 LNEALKHSD
+19 LNEAMKHSD
-28 LIVQCEAICDSIKKL
+28 LIAKCKAICDYAKKL
-43 LDELENGTDE
+43 LDELENGTDDTNE
-53 TKAKEDALNKIFDRT
+53 KENALDKIFDHT
-68 TSLRQDIR
+68 TSLMQDTR
-76 KVNDVEIIKGKAKD
+76 KVKDVEIIKGKAKD
-90 YIDAIQSLISVVDPS
+90 YIETIKSLISVVDPS
-105 TSDSSITADNK
+105 TFNDSITADNK

-125 HLNGLIEDPGVKK
+125 HLNKLIEKSDVKQS
-138 LELTSELGKI
+138 ELTSELSKI
-148 DTIVQTAI
+148 DNIVQTTI

-162 TNSAAETK
+162 TNSAKEIK
-170 TKDEQ
+170 TKDDQ

-188 VSQSSEKEYDNNETI
+188 VSQTSEKEYDNNETI
-203 SEVIEELNKAVEDLN
+203 SQAVEMLN
-218 KAIKAV
+218 NALEKVTEAGDDASK
-224 IEAKDD
+224 IE
-230 DEKNKAKNN
+230 AKNN
-239 FIAIKNNFITS
+239 FIDR
-250 CEEITKGDIAELID
+250 CEELANDNAAKIID
-264 NLTVGN
+264 TLTVSEYN
-270 YSQTNLETSLNKDTD
+270 QTNLETNLDSSSD
-285 WAKEYK
+285 WDKEYK
-291 NTPDKDLFWNKYYNG
+291 DTPDKNLFWEKYYSG
-306 AWGKNADKIKSL
+306 AWGENADKIEAL
-318 GESFKQECAVL
+318 GESFKQECTVL
-329 GFTEATNPF
+329 GFTEITNPF
-338 IAFIKKYYTEDA
+338 LAFIKKYYTEDI
-350 EMQAGNKSAAGYYID
+350 EMQNKGEKAKGYD
-365 IQHYEAIHNAIAENK
+365 VDLQHYEAIHNAIAENK

-445 SSGSDNKIFIAVV
+445 SSGGDNKIFITVV

-469 NKEANLSKITPTIDD
+469 NKEANLSKIAPTIDD

-558 STYKWFSS
+558 STYNWFSS
-566 YDSSLDVVKKVKI
+566 YDSSLDVAKKVRI

-610 KGKSWLDTPIK
+610 KGKSWLGTLIK

>member
-11 YILSERFV
+11 YILSEQFV
-19 LNEALKHSD
+19 LNEAIKHSD
-28 LIVQCEAICDSIKKL
+28 LIVQCKTIYEYIKKL
-43 LDELENGTDE
+43 LDELENGTDD
-53 TKAKEDALNKIFDRT
+53 TNAKEDALDKIFDRT
-68 TSLRQDIR
+68 TSLMQDIR

-90 YIDAIQSLISVVDPS
+90 YIDAIQSLIAAVDPS
-105 TSDSSITADNK
+105 TFNDSITADNK

-125 HLNGLIEDPGVKK
+125 HLNELIEKSDVKK
-138 LELTSELGKI
+138 SELTSELSKI
-148 DTIVQTAI
+148 DTVIQAAM

-162 TNSAAETK
+162 TNNATETK
-170 TKDEQ
+170 TKDDQ

-188 VSQSSEKEYDNNETI
+188 VSQASETEYDNNESI
-203 SEVIEELNKAVEDLN
+203 SETIEGLSDALKKVT
-218 KAIKAV
+218 
-224 IEAKDD
+224 EAKN
-230 DEKNKAKNN
+230 DEAKNN
-239 FIAIKNNFITS
+239 ARNNFITL
-250 CEEITKGDIAELID
+250 CEEMAEGSIADLID
-264 NLTVGN
+264 NLTVAN
-270 YSQTNLETSLNKDTD
+270 YSQTGLETSLSKDVD

-291 NTPDKDLFWNKYYNG
+291 STPDKDLFWNKYYNG

-318 GESFKQECAVL
+318 GESFKQECTVL
-329 GFTEATNPF
+329 GFTEITNPF

-350 EMQAGNKSAAGYYID
+350 EMQAAGKSAADYYID

-388 SPKEPITVDN
+388 NPKEPITVNN

-408 KPGNEAD
+408 KPGNEAE
-415 IYINAL
+415 IYINTI

-469 NKEANLSKITPTIDD
+469 NNEANLSPITPTIED
-484 KLRPTQDLE
+484 KLRPVQDLE
-493 QLLTL
+493 QLLIL
-498 MNANDTNKEAW
+498 INANDTNKEAW
-509 NNTST
+509 NSAST
-514 DKLVAG
+514 DKLIAG

-532 AKWII
+532 AKWIV
-537 CYIVNSQETDDAK
+537 CYIANSQETDDAK
-550 INKLKTLN
+550 INKLKNLN
-558 STYKWFSS
+558 NTYKWFSS
-566 YDSSLDVVKKVKI
+566 ADSSLDVAKKVKI
-579 ITELNRY
+579 IAELNRY
-586 GGDIN
+586 GGAID

-601 FEKEEDPAA
+601 FEKEENPAA

-621 S
+621 L

>member
-11 YILSERFV
+11 YRLSEQFV
-19 LNEALKHSD
+19 LNEAMKHSE
-28 LIVQCEAICDSIKKL
+28 LIAQCEAIYNYIKKL
-43 LDELENGTDE
+43 LDELENGTDD
-53 TKAKEDALNKIFDRT
+53 TNAKENALNKIFDRT
-68 TSLRQDIR
+68 TALIQDTR

-90 YIDAIQSLISVVDPS
+90 YIDAIQSLITIVDPS
-105 TSDSSITADNK
+105 TSDDSITADNK

-125 HLNGLIEDPGVKK
+125 HLNELIEKADVKK
-138 LELTSELGKI
+138 SELTSELSKI
-148 DTIVQTAI
+148 DTVVQTAM

-170 TKDEQ
+170 TKDDQ
-175 IVALTKAYKLIYK
+175 IVALTKAYKLIHK
-188 VSQSSEKEYDNNETI
+188 VSQASETEYDNNETI
-203 SEVIEELNKAVEDLN
+203 SEAIEELNKALKAATEAEDVVE
-218 KAIKAV
+218 KIS
-224 IEAKDD
+224 
-230 DEKNKAKNN
+230 AKNN
-239 FIAIKNNFITS
+239 FITL
-250 CEEITKGDIAELID
+250 CEEIADGDIAELID
-264 NLTVGN
+264 NLTVAN
-270 YSQTNLETSLNKDTD
+270 YNQTSLETSLSKDVD

-291 NTPDKDLFWNKYYNG
+291 STPDKDLFWNKYYNG

-318 GESFKQECAVL
+318 GESFKQECTVL
-329 GFTEATNPF
+329 GFTEITNPF
-338 IAFIKKYYTEDA
+338 IAFIKTYFTEDA
-350 EMQAGNKSAAGYYID
+350 EMQAAGKSAAGYYID

-388 SPKEPITVDN
+388 SPKEPITVNN

-408 KPGNEAD
+408 KPGNEAE
-415 IYINAL
+415 IYINTI

-469 NKEANLSKITPTIDD
+469 NNEANLSPITPTIED

-532 AKWII
+532 AKWIV
-537 CYIVNSQETDDAK
+537 CYIANSQETDDAK
-550 INKLKTLN
+550 INKLKNLN
-558 STYKWFSS
+558 NTYKWFSLA
-566 YDSSLDVVKKVKI
+566 DSSLDVTKKVKI

-586 GGDIN
+586 GGNID

-601 FEKEEDPAA
+601 FEKEENTAA

-621 S
+621 A

>member
-1 MKYYLNESIK
+1 MQNKGE
-11 YILSERFV
+11 
-19 LNEALKHSD
+19 
-28 LIVQCEAICDSIKKL
+28 
-43 LDELENGTDE
+43 
-53 TKAKEDALNKIFDRT
+53 KAKGY
-68 TSLRQDIR
+68 DI
-76 KVNDVEIIKGKAKD
+76 
-90 YIDAIQSLISVVDPS
+90 
-105 TSDSSITADNK
+105 
-116 TTAFGKFFA
+116 
-125 HLNGLIEDPGVKK
+125 
-138 LELTSELGKI
+138 
-148 DTIVQTAI
+148 
-156 DGLANI
+156 
-162 TNSAAETK
+162 
-170 TKDEQ
+170 
-175 IVALTKAYKLIYK
+175 
-188 VSQSSEKEYDNNETI
+188 
-203 SEVIEELNKAVEDLN
+203 DL
-218 KAIKAV
+218 
-224 IEAKDD
+224 
-230 DEKNKAKNN
+230 
-239 FIAIKNNFITS
+239 
-250 CEEITKGDIAELID
+250 
-264 NLTVGN
+264 
-270 YSQTNLETSLNKDTD
+270 
-285 WAKEYK
+285 
-291 NTPDKDLFWNKYYNG
+291 
-306 AWGKNADKIKSL
+306 
-318 GESFKQECAVL
+318 
-329 GFTEATNPF
+329 
-338 IAFIKKYYTEDA
+338 
-350 EMQAGNKSAAGYYID
+350 
-365 IQHYEAIHNAIAENK
+365 QHYEAIHNAIAENK

-469 NKEANLSKITPTIDD
+469 NKEANLSKIAPTIDD

-514 DKLVAG
+514 NKLVAG

-586 GGDIN
+586 GGDTN
-591 WKMLD
+591 
-596 NIIKA
+596 
-601 FEKEEDPAA
+601 
-610 KGKSWLDTPIK
+610 
-621 S
+621 

>member
-11 YILSERFV
+11 YILSEQFV
-19 LNEALKHSD
+19 LNEAIKHSD
-28 LIVQCEAICDSIKKL
+28 LIVQGKTICDYIKKL
-43 LDELENGTDE
+43 LDELENGTDD
-53 TKAKEDALNKIFDRT
+53 TNAKEDALNKIFDRT
-68 TSLRQDIR
+68 TSLMQDTR

-90 YIDAIQSLISVVDPS
+90 YINTIQSLITVIDPS
-105 TSDSSITADNK
+105 TFNDSITADNK

-125 HLNGLIEDPGVKK
+125 HLNELIEKSDVKK
-138 LELTSELGKI
+138 SELTSELSKI
-148 DTIVQTAI
+148 DTIVQTAM
-156 DGLANI
+156 DSLADI

-175 IVALTKAYKLIYK
+175 IVTLTKAYKLIYK
-188 VSQSSEKEYDNNETI
+188 VSQASETEYDNNESI
-203 SEVIEELNKAVEDLN
+203 SETIEGLSDALKKVT
-218 KAIKAV
+218 
-224 IEAKDD
+224 EAKN
-230 DEKNKAKNN
+230 DEAKNN
-239 FIAIKNNFITS
+239 ARNNFITL
-250 CEEITKGDIAELID
+250 CEEIAEGDIADLID
-264 NLTVGN
+264 NLTVAN
-270 YSQTNLETSLNKDTD
+270 YSQTSLETSLSKGID

-291 NTPDKDLFWNKYYNG
+291 STPDKDLFWNKYYNG

-318 GESFKQECAVL
+318 GESFKQECTVL
-329 GFTEATNPF
+329 GFTEITNPF
-338 IAFIKKYYTEDA
+338 IAFIKKYFTEDT
-350 EMQAGNKSAAGYYID
+350 EMQAAGKKAAGYYID

-380 LLKRDITD
+380 LLKRDITN
-388 SPKEPITVDN
+388 SPKEPITVNN

-408 KPGNEAD
+408 KPGNEAK
-415 IYINAL
+415 IYINTL
-421 SKLRNMDI
+421 SKLRNIDI

-438 VQANLMA
+438 VQTNLIA
-445 SSGSDNKIFIAVV
+445 CSNGTNELFIAAV

-469 NKEANLSKITPTIDD
+469 TDKANLSPITPTRDD
-484 KLRPTQDLE
+484 KLRPVQDLE

-514 DKLVAG
+514 DKLIAG

-537 CYIVNSQETDDAK
+537 CYIANSQETDDAK
-550 INKLKTLN
+550 INKLKNLN
-558 STYKWFSS
+558 NTYKWFNSF
-566 YDSSLDVVKKVKI
+566 DSSLDVVKKVKI

-586 GGDIN
+586 GGNID

>member
-19 LNEALKHSD
+19 LNEAMKHSD
-28 LIVQCEAICDSIKKL
+28 LIAQCKTIYDYIKKL
-43 LDELENGTDE
+43 LDELENGTDD
-53 TKAKEDALNKIFDRT
+53 TNAKEDALNKIFDRT
-68 TSLRQDIR
+68 TSLMQDTR

-90 YIDAIQSLISVVDPS
+90 YIDTIQSLITVIDPS
-105 TSDSSITADNK
+105 TFNDSITADNK

-125 HLNGLIEDPGVKK
+125 HLNELIEKSDAKK
-138 LELTSELGKI
+138 SELTSELSKI
-148 DTIVQTAI
+148 DTVVQTAM

-162 TNSAAETK
+162 TNSAKEIK
-170 TKDEQ
+170 TKDDQ

-188 VSQSSEKEYDNNETI
+188 VSQTSEKEYDNNETI
-203 SEVIEELNKAVEDLN
+203 SQAIEMLNSALEKVTKAE
-218 KAIKAV
+218 
-224 IEAKDD
+224 D
-230 DEKNKAKNN
+230 DEAKNN
-239 FIAIKNNFITS
+239 ARNNFVTL
-250 CEEITKGDIAELID
+250 CEEIADGDIAKLIN
-264 NLTVGN
+264 NLTVAN
-270 YSQTNLETSLNKDTD
+270 YNQTSLETSLGKGID

-350 EMQAGNKSAAGYYID
+350 EMQADNKSAAGYYID

-408 KPGNEAD
+408 TPGNEAD

-445 SSGSDNKIFIAVV
+445 SSGGDNKIFIAVV

-469 NKEANLSKITPTIDD
+469 NNEANLSKITPTIDD

-558 STYKWFSS
+558 STYSWFSS
-566 YDSSLDVVKKVKI
+566 FDSSLDVVKKVKI

-601 FEKEEDPAA
+601 FEKEEDPAV
-610 KGKSWLDTPIK
+610 KGKSWLGTPIK

>member
-11 YILSERFV
+11 YILSEQFV
-19 LNEALKHSD
+19 LNEAIKHSD
-28 LIVQCEAICDSIKKL
+28 LIIQCKTICNYIKKL
-43 LDELENGTDE
+43 LDELENGTDD
-53 TKAKEDALNKIFDRT
+53 TNAKEDALNKIFDRT
-68 TSLRQDIR
+68 TSLMQDTR

-90 YIDAIQSLISVVDPS
+90 YINTIQSLITIIDPS
-105 TSDSSITADNK
+105 TFNDSITADNK

-125 HLNGLIEDPGVKK
+125 HLNELIEKSDVKK
-138 LELTSELGKI
+138 AELTSELSKI
-148 DTIVQTAI
+148 DTVVQTAM

-170 TKDEQ
+170 TKDDQ
-175 IVALTKAYKLIYK
+175 IVALTKAYKLVYK
-188 VSQSSEKEYDNNETI
+188 VSQASEAEYDNNESI
-203 SEVIEELNKAVEDLN
+203 SETIEGLSDALKKVT
-218 KAIKAV
+218 
-224 IEAKDD
+224 EAKN
-230 DEKNKAKNN
+230 DEAKNN
-239 FIAIKNNFITS
+239 ARNNFITL
-250 CEEITKGDIAELID
+250 CEEMAEGSIAELID
-264 NLTVGN
+264 NLTVAN

-350 EMQAGNKSAAGYYID
+350 EMQAAGKSAAGYYID

-380 LLKRDITD
+380 LLKRDITNN
-388 SPKEPITVDN
+388 PKEPITVNN

-408 KPGNEAD
+408 KPGNEAK
-415 IYINAL
+415 IYIDAL
-421 SKLRNMDI
+421 SKLRNMNI
-429 SKLVLENKT
+429 KNLVLENKT
-438 VQANLMA
+438 VQTNLIA
-445 SSGSDNKIFIAVV
+445 CSNGDNELFIAAV

-469 NKEANLSKITPTIDD
+469 ADKASLSPITPTRDD
-484 KLRPTQDLE
+484 KLRPVQDLE

-509 NNTST
+509 NSMST
-514 DKLVAG
+514 DKLIAG

-537 CYIVNSQETDDAK
+537 CYIANSQETDDAK
-550 INKLKTLN
+550 INKLKNLN
-558 STYKWFSS
+558 NTYKWFNSF
-566 YDSSLDVVKKVKI
+566 DSSLDVVKKVKI

-586 GGDIN
+586 GGNID

>member
-19 LNEALKHSD
+19 LSEAMKHSD
-28 LIVQCEAICDSIKKL
+28 LIAKCKAICDYAKKL
-43 LDELENGTDE
+43 LDELENGTDDTNE
-53 TKAKEDALNKIFDRT
+53 KENALDKIFDRT
-68 TSLRQDIR
+68 TSLMQDTR
-76 KVNDVEIIKGKAKD
+76 KVKDVEIIKGKAKD
-90 YIDAIQSLISVVDPS
+90 YIETIKSLISVVDPS
-105 TSDSSITADNK
+105 TFNDSITADNK

-125 HLNGLIEDPGVKK
+125 HLNELIEKSDVKQS
-138 LELTSELGKI
+138 ELTSELNKI
-148 DTIVQTAI
+148 DNIVQTTI

-162 TNSAAETK
+162 TNSAKEIK
-170 TKDEQ
+170 TKDDQ

-188 VSQSSEKEYDNNETI
+188 VSQTSEKEYDNNETI
-203 SEVIEELNKAVEDLN
+203 SQAVEMLN
-218 KAIKAV
+218 NALEKVTKAGDDASK
-224 IEAKDD
+224 IE
-230 DEKNKAKNN
+230 AKNN
-239 FIAIKNNFITS
+239 FIDR
-250 CEEITKGDIAELID
+250 CEELANDNAAKIID
-264 NLTVGN
+264 TLTVREYN
-270 YSQTNLETSLNKDTD
+270 QTNLETNLDSSSD
-285 WAKEYK
+285 WNKEYK
-291 NTPDKDLFWNKYYNG
+291 DTPDKNLFWEKYYSG
-306 AWGKNADKIKSL
+306 AWGENADKIEAL
-318 GESFKQECAVL
+318 GESFKQECTVL
-329 GFTEATNPF
+329 GFTEITNPF
-338 IAFIKKYYTEDA
+338 LAFIKKYYTEDV
-350 EMQAGNKSAAGYYID
+350 EMQNKGEKAKGYD
-365 IQHYEAIHNAIAENK
+365 VDLQHYEAIHNAIAENK

-415 IYINAL
+415 IYINTL

-469 NKEANLSKITPTIDD
+469 NKEANLSKIAPTIDD

-566 YDSSLDVVKKVKI
+566 YDSSLDVTKKVKI

>member
-11 YILSERFV
+11 YRLSEQFV
-19 LNEALKHSD
+19 LNEAMKHSE
-28 LIVQCEAICDSIKKL
+28 LIAQCEAIYNYIKKL
-43 LDELENGTDE
+43 LDELENGTDD
-53 TKAKEDALNKIFDRT
+53 TNAKENALNKIFDRT
-68 TSLRQDIR
+68 TALIQDTR

-90 YIDAIQSLISVVDPS
+90 YIDAIQSLITIVDPS
-105 TSDSSITADNK
+105 TSDDSITADNK

-125 HLNGLIEDPGVKK
+125 HLNELIEKADVKK
-138 LELTSELGKI
+138 SELTSELSKI
-148 DTIVQTAI
+148 DTVIQTAM

-170 TKDEQ
+170 TKDDQ

-188 VSQSSEKEYDNNETI
+188 VSQASETEYDNNETI
-203 SEVIEELNKAVEDLN
+203 SEAIEELNKALKAATEAEDVVE
-218 KAIKAV
+218 KIS
-224 IEAKDD
+224 
-230 DEKNKAKNN
+230 AKNN
-239 FIAIKNNFITS
+239 FITL
-250 CEEITKGDIAELID
+250 CEEIADGDIAELID
-264 NLTVGN
+264 NLTVAN
-270 YSQTNLETSLNKDTD
+270 YNQTSLETSLSKDVD

-291 NTPDKDLFWNKYYNG
+291 STPDKDLFWNKYYNG

-318 GESFKQECAVL
+318 GESFKQECTVL
-329 GFTEATNPF
+329 GFTEITNPF
-338 IAFIKKYYTEDA
+338 IAFIKTYFTEDA
-350 EMQAGNKSAAGYYID
+350 EMQAAGKKAAGYYID

-388 SPKEPITVDN
+388 SPKEPITVNN

-415 IYINAL
+415 SYINVL

-438 VQANLMA
+438 VQTNLMA

-463 PLKDLL
+463 SLKDLL
-469 NKEANLSKITPTIDD
+469 NDKANLSPITPTRDD
-484 KLRPTQDLE
+484 KLRPIQDLE

-498 MNANDTNKEAW
+498 MNANDTNKEVW
-509 NNTST
+509 NNAST

-537 CYIVNSQETDDAK
+537 CYIANSQETDDAK
-550 INKLKTLN
+550 INKLKNLN
-558 STYKWFSS
+558 STYSWFNSF
-566 YDSSLDVVKKVKI
+566 DSSLDVTKKVKI

-586 GGDIN
+586 GGNID

-601 FEKEEDPAA
+601 FEKEENPAA

-621 S
+621 A

>member
-1 MKYYLNESIK
+1 MKYYLNEGIK
-11 YILSERFV
+11 YILSEQFV
-19 LNEALKHSD
+19 LNEAMKHND
-28 LIVQCEAICDSIKKL
+28 LIAQCEAICDFIKKL
-43 LDELENGTDE
+43 LDNLKNGTDD
-53 TKAKEDALNKIFDRT
+53 TNAKESALNKIFDRT

-90 YIDAIQSLISVVDPS
+90 YIDAIQSLITIVDPS
-105 TSDSSITADNK
+105 TFNDSITADNK
-116 TTAFGKFFA
+116 TTAFGKFFV
-125 HLNGLIEDPGVKK
+125 HLNELIEKSDVKK
-138 LELTSELGKI
+138 SELTSELSKI
-148 DTIVQTAI
+148 DTVVQTAI

-162 TNSAAETK
+162 TNSATEMK

-175 IVALTKAYKLIYK
+175 IVALTRAYKLIYK
-188 VSQSSEKEYDNNETI
+188 VSQSSETEYDNNESI
-203 SEVIEELNKAVEDLN
+203 SEAIEGLNKALD
-218 KAIKAV
+218 KIIKA
-224 IEAKDD
+224 KDKA
-230 DEKNKAKNN
+230 EKNNAINN
-239 FIAIKNNFITS
+239 FVTL
-250 CEEITKGDIAELID
+250 CEEIAKGDIAELIN
-264 NLTVGN
+264 NLTVSN
-270 YSQTNLETSLNKDTD
+270 YNQTGLETSLSKGID

-329 GFTEATNPF
+329 GFTEITNPF

-350 EMQAGNKSAAGYYID
+350 EMQAAGKKAAGYYID

-380 LLKRDITD
+380 LLKRDLTN
-388 SPKEPITVDN
+388 SPKDPITVNN

-408 KPGNEAD
+408 KPGNEVE
-415 IYINAL
+415 IYINTL

-438 VQANLMA
+438 VQTNLMA
-445 SSGSDNKIFIAVV
+445 SSGGNNKIFIATV
-458 LTNKV
+458 LTNNV

-469 NKEANLSKITPTIDD
+469 NDKANLSPIVPTRKD
-484 KLRPTQDLE
+484 KLRPIQDLE

-498 MNANDTNKEAW
+498 MNANDTNKETW

-514 DKLVAG
+514 DKLIAG

-537 CYIVNSQETDDAK
+537 CYIANSQETDDAK
-550 INKLKTLN
+550 INKLKNLN
-558 STYKWFSS
+558 STYSWFNSF
-566 YDSSLDVVKKVKI
+566 DSSLDVAKKVRI

-586 GGDIN
+586 GGNID

-601 FEKEEDPAA
+601 FEKEENPAA